1 MLSGCASGG
10 PFFEAWRG
18 VVSGEFV
25 NNVGAPAQ
33 PVKDKPAA
41 KQPAKKKAKLS
52 DDELRANKAAREKS
66 ARVLKAAAKALLPP
80 APPKPP
86 PPPMP
91 PQQQAEKKRK
101 EKLRKANEFQQR
113 QEKKRKKA
121 AAALFDVSVQCDDC
135 DQWRDFNAQ
144 QLQNMEDPASQ
155 ERWCCNDSGG
165 LYSCE
170 CGDEH
175 DAMAVQ
181 DTGTGASGP
190 SLLVAAAA
198 VVAAAA
204 TVSQGPPTV

>member
-52 DDELRANKAAREKS
+52 GDELKASKAARQFLLRAQKRAE
-66 ARVLKAAAKALLPP
+66 KALL
-80 APPKPP
+80 PPKPP

-91 PQQQAEKKRK
+91 PQQQADKKRK
-101 EKLRKANEFQQR
+101 EQLRKANEFQQR
-113 QEKKRKKA
+113 QEKKKQKA
-121 AAALFDVSVQCDDC
+121 AAALSDVSVQCDDC

-181 DTGTGASGP
+181 DIGTGASGP